1 MNKIILIDDNKS
13 NQREIYGAAFVDNG
27 EFEDCLIHKEE
38 LNENSDFS
46 FLDDAACVLLHDSL
60 ADYVDGKFVSGSRM
74 AKECVTD
81 KIKANKIPYV
91 VFSDGHS
98 VIGDWSQTNPNVV
111 RSIKKSEFY
120 RNLKEFLEAYRESG
134 VVDLRLIAY
143 GNEFEKRELIY
154 LLQQIFDELNN
165 SSDKE
170 TLTLS
175 STNADLLERFFGK
188 INHVSN
194 SITFEKLCE
203 SINAGKLTV
212 GKFKAYVN
220 SLASHA
226 IRYTALTPKQNILLL
241 GNELSHERMSSMN
254 NVTFKT
260 LNTFQLGEK
269 GEKEMFD
276 NISSCI
282 PSDVDAII
290 IDVDST
296 KTPDACLSYA
306 LAIRLSLHEKKAAAL
321 APIIFMSSL
330 TPDIFKNSP
339 YSTLLQTK
347 GISFETPLYTP
358 TAVELIEPLTTKDYR
373 PYFLDLIKVKPNS
386 TEGRHSIANQWGA
399 DVLNRI
405 ALGGQT
411 GNFLI
416 LNARKSLYFKY
427 VNSLT
432 LDEKTIEHICNNAV
446 IETETTTMASIDGCG
461 KKILLIDDEAEKGWS
476 DVLSKMIK
484 NVEFQTIHEK
494 VPDYDSLSAES
505 KSMIESNCYDL
516 IFLDLRMNGIQEENV
531 ISTDEFSGMKILKS
545 IKKKNRGVQVI
556 MFTASNKA
564 WNMKALIDAGADGYY
579 IKESPEYAFPLRYS
593 VSNTKSFYT
602 NIKKCLERSYLKDIA
617 GKIKTYKKE
626 LSNSDYDVK
635 FINQV
640 CVQLDVAYTL
650 ISTAITQQ
658 QFAFAYISLEQILE
672 IISEELIVLD
682 NYQYL
687 IDETQEECKDWI
699 LSSGQCRPGTNYNWK
714 DYPQWKKICSL
725 YYQLWNGKDS
735 TFGEEIHFLID
746 KRNAFMHND
755 KVKLKK
761 ADINNHKMDL
771 YSKDGFI
778 RLFKMIS
785 KILSCILK

>member
-1 MNKIILIDDNKS
+1 MNKIILIDDNQS
-13 NQREIYGAAFVDNG
+13 NLREIYGASFVDL
-27 EFEDCLIHKEE
+27 EEYEDCLFHVEQ

-60 ADYVDGKFVSGSRM
+60 EDYVDGKYVSGSRK
-74 AKECVTD
+74 AKELIWN
-81 KIKANKIPYV
+81 KIKDKIPYV
-91 VFSDGHS
+91 KFSDGHS
-98 VIGDWSQTNPNVV
+98 IIGDWNPSERNVV

-120 RNLKEFLEAYRESG
+120 RNLKGFLDVYRESSHI
-134 VVDLRLIAY
+134 DLRLIAY
-143 GNEFEKRELIY
+143 GSDYEKRELVI
-154 LLQQIFDELNN
+154 LLQKVFNQLKNVN
-165 SSDKE
+165 DKE
-170 TLTLS
+170 ILTFS
-175 STNADLLERFFGK
+175 FVDTDLLERFFK
-188 INHVSN
+188 KVKHVS
-194 SITFEKLCE
+194 SLTYEKLCD

-212 GKFKAYVN
+212 GKFKAYIN

-226 IRYTALTPKQNILLL
+226 IKYTALAPKQNILLL
-241 GNELSHERMSSMN
+241 GNELSQERLSGMS
-254 NVTFKT
+254 NVTFKP

-276 NISSCI
+276 NISSYI
-282 PSDVDAII
+282 PSDVDTII

-306 LAIRLSLHEKKAAAL
+306 LAIRLSLHEKKSAAL

-330 TPDIFKNSP
+330 TPEIFKNSP

-358 TAVELIEPLTTKDYR
+358 TAVELMKPLMAKEYR

-405 ALGGQT
+405 ALGGET
-411 GNFLI
+411 NNSLI

-432 LDEKTIEHICNNAV
+432 LNEKIIDDICKNVV
-446 IETETTTMASIDGCG
+446 IETEASTMTSIDGSG
-461 KKILLIDDEAEKGWS
+461 KRILLIDDEAEKGWS

-484 NVEFQTIHEK
+484 NVELQTINEQ
-494 VPDYDSLSAES
+494 VPDYESLSTES
-505 KSMIESNCYDL
+505 KSMIESNNYDL

-579 IKESPEYAFPLRYS
+579 IKESPEYAFPLKYS
-593 VSNTKSFYT
+593 ISNTKSFCN

-617 GKIKTYKKE
+617 GNIKAYKKE
-626 LSNSDYDVK
+626 LSNSNYDVK
-635 FINQV
+635 FVNQV
-640 CVQLDVAYTL
+640 SVQLDVAYTL

-682 NYQYL
+682 NYQYV

-761 ADINNHKMDL
+761 ADINNKKMDL

-785 KILSCILK
+785 KILTCALK

>member
-13 NQREIYGAAFVDNG
+13 NLRKIYGASFVDK
-27 EFEDCLIHKEE
+27 EEYEDCLIHIEE

-46 FLDDAACVLLHDSL
+46 FLDDASCVLLHDSL
-60 ADYVDGKFVSGSRM
+60 EDYVDGKYVSGSRK
-74 AKECVTD
+74 ARELVWD
-81 KIKANKIPYV
+81 KIKDKISYV
-91 VFSDGHS
+91 IFSDGHS
-98 VIGDWSQTNPNVV
+98 IIGDWNPSESNVV

-120 RNLKEFLEAYRESG
+120 RNLKGFLDAYRESSNI
-134 VVDLRLIAY
+134 DLRLIAY
-143 GNEFEKRELIY
+143 GGDYKKRELVV
-154 LLQQIFDELNN
+154 LLQKIIDELKNI
-165 SSDKE
+165 SDKE
-170 TLTLS
+170 ILTLS
-175 STNADLLERFFGK
+175 LVDTDLLERFFK
-188 INHVSN
+188 KVEHVSN
-194 SITFEKLCE
+194 LTCEKLCD

-212 GKFKAYVN
+212 GKFKAYIN

-226 IRYTALTPKQNILLL
+226 IKYTALVPKQNILLL
-241 GNELSHERMSSMN
+241 GNELSQERMSGMSN
-254 NVTFKT
+254 IIFKP

-282 PSDVDAII
+282 PSNVDAII

-306 LAIRLSLHEKKAAAL
+306 LAIRLSLHEKKEAAL

-358 TAVELIEPLTTKDYR
+358 TAVELIEPLTAKDYR
-373 PYFLDLIKVKPNS
+373 PFFLDLIKVKPNS
-386 TEGRHSIANQWGA
+386 TEGLHSIANQWGA
-399 DVLNRI
+399 DVLSRI
-405 ALGGQT
+405 VLGTETDNALIKQ
-411 GNFLI
+411 
-416 LNARKSLYFKY
+416 ARQSLYFRY
-427 VNSLT
+427 VLALT
-432 LDEKTIEHICNNAV
+432 LSEDAILSLSIGESTSE
-446 IETETTTMASIDGCG
+446 ETEKLTTINATG
-461 KKILLIDDEAEKGWS
+461 KKILLIDDEADKGWS
-476 DVLSKMIK
+476 DVLKQMLNGSSFKTIK
-484 NVEFQTIHEK
+484 EQAADFS
-494 VPDYDSLSAES
+494 SLSEEAQNEI
-505 KSMIESNCYDL
+505 KYGNYDL
-516 IFLDLRMNGIQEENV
+516 IFLDLRMNGAQEEGKV
-531 ISTDEFSGMKILKS
+531 RPEDFSGMKILKS
-545 IKKKNRGVQVI
+545 IKELNKGTQVI

-564 WNMKALIDAGADGYY
+564 WNMKALTDAGADGYY
-579 IKESPEYAFPLRYS
+579 IKESPEYAFPFKYS
-593 VSNTKSFYT
+593 ISNTKSFCN

-617 GKIKTYKKE
+617 SKVKAYNKE
-626 LSNSDYDVK
+626 LSNSNYDVK

-640 CVQLDVAYTL
+640 SVQLDVAYTL

-682 NYQYL
+682 NYQYV

-699 LSSGQCRPGTNYNWK
+699 LFSGKCRSRTNYNCK

-735 TFGEEIHFLID
+735 TFGEEIHFLIE

-755 KVKLKK
+755 KEKLEK
-761 ADINNHKMDL
+761 ADINNKEMDI

-785 KILSCILK
+785 QILTCALK

>member
-13 NQREIYGAAFVDNG
+13 NLRKIYGASFVDK
-27 EFEDCLIHKEE
+27 EEYEDCLIHIEE

-46 FLDDAACVLLHDSL
+46 FLDDASCVLLHDSL
-60 ADYVDGKFVSGSRM
+60 EDYVDGKYVSGSRK
-74 AKECVTD
+74 ARELVWD
-81 KIKANKIPYV
+81 KIKDKISYV
-91 VFSDGHS
+91 IFSDGHS
-98 VIGDWSQTNPNVV
+98 IIGDWNPSESNVV

-120 RNLKEFLEAYRESG
+120 RNLKGFLDAYRESSNI
-134 VVDLRLIAY
+134 DLRLIAY
-143 GNEFEKRELIY
+143 GGDYKKRELVV
-154 LLQQIFDELNN
+154 LLQKIIDALKNI
-165 SSDKE
+165 SDKE
-170 TLTLS
+170 ILTLS
-175 STNADLLERFFGK
+175 LVDTDLLERFFK
-188 INHVSN
+188 KVEHVSN
-194 SITFEKLCE
+194 LTCEKLCD

-212 GKFKAYVN
+212 GKFKAYIN

-226 IRYTALTPKQNILLL
+226 IKYTALVPKQNILLL
-241 GNELSHERMSSMN
+241 GNELSQERMSGMSN
-254 NVTFKT
+254 IIFKP

-282 PSDVDAII
+282 PSNVDAII

-306 LAIRLSLHEKKAAAL
+306 LAIRLSLHEKKEAAL

-358 TAVELIEPLTTKDYR
+358 TAVELIESLTAKDYR
-373 PYFLDLIKVKPNS
+373 PFFLDLIKVKPNS
-386 TEGRHSIANQWGA
+386 TEGLHSIANQWGA
-399 DVLNRI
+399 DVLSRI
-405 ALGGQT
+405 VLGTETDNALIKQ
-411 GNFLI
+411 
-416 LNARKSLYFKY
+416 ARQSLYFKY
-427 VNSLT
+427 VLALT
-432 LDEKTIEHICNNAV
+432 LSEDAILSLSIGESTSE
-446 IETETTTMASIDGCG
+446 ETEKLTTINATG
-461 KKILLIDDEAEKGWS
+461 KKILLIDDEADKGWS
-476 DVLSKMIK
+476 DVLKQMLNGSSFKTIK
-484 NVEFQTIHEK
+484 EQAADFS
-494 VPDYDSLSAES
+494 SLSEEAQNEI
-505 KSMIESNCYDL
+505 KYGNYDL
-516 IFLDLRMNGIQEENV
+516 IFLDLRMNGAQEEGKV
-531 ISTDEFSGMKILKS
+531 RPEDFSGMKILKS
-545 IKKKNRGVQVI
+545 IKELNKGTQVI

-564 WNMKALIDAGADGYY
+564 WNMKALTDAGADGYY
-579 IKESPEYAFPLRYS
+579 IKESPEYAFPFKYS
-593 VSNTKSFYT
+593 ISNTKSFCN

-617 GKIKTYKKE
+617 SKVKAYNKE
-626 LSNSDYDVK
+626 LSNSNYDVK

-640 CVQLDVAYTL
+640 SVQLDVAYTL

-682 NYQYL
+682 NYQYV

-699 LSSGQCRPGTNYNWK
+699 LFSGKCRSRTNYNCK

-735 TFGEEIHFLID
+735 TFGEEIHFLIE

-755 KVKLKK
+755 KEKLEK
-761 ADINNHKMDL
+761 ADINNKEMDI

-785 KILSCILK
+785 QILTCALK

>member
-1 MNKIILIDDNKS
+1 MNKIILIDDNQS
-13 NQREIYGAAFVDNG
+13 NLREIYGASFVDL
-27 EFEDCLIHKEE
+27 EEYEDCLFHVEQ

-60 ADYVDGKFVSGSRM
+60 EDYVDGKYVSGSRK
-74 AKECVTD
+74 AKELIWN
-81 KIKANKIPYV
+81 KIKDKIPYV
-91 VFSDGHS
+91 KFSDGHS
-98 VIGDWSQTNPNVV
+98 IIGDWNPFERNVV

-120 RNLKEFLEAYRESG
+120 RNLKGFLDTYRESSHI
-134 VVDLRLIAY
+134 DLRLIAY
-143 GNEFEKRELIY
+143 GSDYEKRELVV
-154 LLQQIFDELNN
+154 LLQKVFDELKNVN
-165 SSDKE
+165 DKE
-170 TLTLS
+170 ILTFS
-175 STNADLLERFFGK
+175 FVDTDLLERFFK
-188 INHVSN
+188 KVKHVS
-194 SITFEKLCE
+194 SLTYEKLCD

-212 GKFKAYVN
+212 SKFKAYIN

-226 IRYTALTPKQNILLL
+226 IKYTDLVPKQNILLL
-241 GNELSHERMSSMN
+241 GNELSQERMSDMN
-254 NVTFKT
+254 NVTFKP

-282 PSDVDAII
+282 PLDVDAII

-306 LAIRLSLHEKKAAAL
+306 LAIRLSLHEKKKAAL
-321 APIIFMSSL
+321 IPIIFMSSL

-358 TAVELIEPLTTKDYR
+358 TAVELMEPLMAKDYR

-405 ALGGQT
+405 ALGGET
-411 GNFLI
+411 NNSLI

-432 LDEKTIEHICNNAV
+432 LDEKLIEDICKNVV
-446 IETETTTMASIDGCG
+446 IETEISTMTSIDGSG
-461 KKILLIDDEAEKGWS
+461 KRILLIDDEAEKGWS

-484 NVEFQTIHEK
+484 NVDLQTIHEQ

-505 KSMIESNCYDL
+505 KSMIESNNYDL

-531 ISTDEFSGMKILKS
+531 ISTDEFSGMRILKS

-579 IKESPEYAFPLRYS
+579 IKESPEYAFPLKYS
-593 VSNTKSFYT
+593 ISNTKSFCN

-617 GKIKTYKKE
+617 GKIKAYQKE
-626 LSNSDYDVK
+626 LSNSNYDVNFVNK
-635 FINQV
+635 V

-650 ISTAITQQ
+650 ISTAITQE

-682 NYQYL
+682 NYHYI

-699 LSSGQCRPGTNYNWK
+699 LSSGQCRPGINYNWK

-725 YYQLWNGKDS
+725 YYQLWNGRDS
-735 TFGEEIHFLID
+735 KFGEEIHFLID

-755 KVKLKK
+755 KEKLKK
-761 ADINNHKMDL
+761 ADINNIKMDL

-785 KILSCILK
+785 KILTYALK

>member
-13 NQREIYGAAFVDNG
+13 NQREIYGASFVDM
-27 EFEDCLIHKEE
+27 EEYEDCLFHVEQ

-60 ADYVDGKFVSGSRM
+60 EDYVDGKFVAGSRM
-74 AKECVTD
+74 SKEL
-81 KIKANKIPYV
+81 IKDRIKDKIPYV
-91 VFSDGHS
+91 IFSDGHS
-98 VIGDWSQTNPNVV
+98 IIGDWDPSERNVV
-111 RSIKKSEFY
+111 RSIKKSEVY
-120 RNLKEFLEAYRESG
+120 RNLKGFLDTYRESSHI
-134 VVDLRLIAY
+134 DLRLIAY
-143 GNEFEKRELIY
+143 GSDYQKRELVI
-154 LLQQIFDELNN
+154 LLQKVFDELNDIN
-165 SSDKE
+165 DRE
-170 TLTLS
+170 ILTFS
-175 STNADLLERFFGK
+175 FVDTGLLERFFQK
-188 INHVSN
+188 VKHVS
-194 SITFEKLCE
+194 SLTYEKLCD

-212 GKFKAYVN
+212 GKFKAYIN

-226 IRYTALTPKQNILLL
+226 IKYTALVPKQNILLL
-241 GNELSHERMSSMN
+241 GNDISQERMSVMS
-254 NVTFKT
+254 NVTFKP

-282 PSDVDAII
+282 PLDVDAII

-306 LAIRLSLHEKKAAAL
+306 LAIRLSLHEKKKAAL
-321 APIIFMSSL
+321 TPIIFMSSL

-358 TAVELIEPLTTKDYR
+358 IAVELIEPLMAKDYR
-373 PYFLDLIKVKPNS
+373 PYFLDLVKVKPNS

-405 ALGGQT
+405 ALGGET
-411 GNFLI
+411 NNPLI

-432 LDEKTIEHICNNAV
+432 LDEKIIEDICKNVV
-446 IETETTTMASIDGCG
+446 IESETSTMTSIDGSG
-461 KKILLIDDEAEKGWS
+461 KRILLIDDEAEKGWS
-476 DVLSKMIK
+476 DVLTKMIK
-484 NVEFQTIHEK
+484 NVDLQTIHEQ
-494 VPDYDSLSAES
+494 VPDYESLSAES
-505 KSMIESNCYDL
+505 KSMIESNNYDL

-531 ISTDEFSGMKILKS
+531 FSPDEFSGMKILKS

-579 IKESPEYAFPLRYS
+579 IKESPEYAFPLKYS
-593 VSNTKSFYT
+593 ISNTKSFCS
-602 NIKKCLERSYLKDIA
+602 NIKKCLERSYLKEIA
-617 GKIKTYKKE
+617 GKIKAYKKE
-626 LSNSDYDVK
+626 LSNSNYDVK
-635 FINQV
+635 FVNQV

-650 ISTAITQQ
+650 ISTAITQE

-682 NYQYL
+682 NYHYI

-699 LSSGQCRPGTNYNWK
+699 LSSGQCRSGVNHNWK

-725 YYQLWNGKDS
+725 YYQLWNGRDS

-746 KRNAFMHND
+746 KRNAFLHND
-755 KVKLKK
+755 KVTLKK
-761 ADINNHKMDL
+761 ADINNIKMDL

-785 KILSCILK
+785 KILTYTLK

>member
-1 MNKIILIDDNKS
+1 
-13 NQREIYGAAFVDNG
+13 
-27 EFEDCLIHKEE
+27 
-38 LNENSDFS
+38 
-46 FLDDAACVLLHDSL
+46 
-60 ADYVDGKFVSGSRM
+60 
-74 AKECVTD
+74 
-81 KIKANKIPYV
+81 
-91 VFSDGHS
+91 
-98 VIGDWSQTNPNVV
+98 
-111 RSIKKSEFY
+111 
-120 RNLKEFLEAYRESG
+120 
-134 VVDLRLIAY
+134 
-143 GNEFEKRELIY
+143 
-154 LLQQIFDELNN
+154 
-165 SSDKE
+165 
-170 TLTLS
+170 
-175 STNADLLERFFGK
+175 
-188 INHVSN
+188 
-194 SITFEKLCE
+194 
-203 SINAGKLTV
+203 
-212 GKFKAYVN
+212 
-220 SLASHA
+220 
-226 IRYTALTPKQNILLL
+226 
-241 GNELSHERMSSMN
+241 
-254 NVTFKT
+254 
-260 LNTFQLGEK
+260 
-269 GEKEMFD
+269 
-276 NISSCI
+276 
-282 PSDVDAII
+282 
-290 IDVDST
+290 
-296 KTPDACLSYA
+296 
-306 LAIRLSLHEKKAAAL
+306 
-321 APIIFMSSL
+321 MSSL
-330 TPDIFKNSP
+330 TPEIFKNSP
-339 YSTLLQTK
+339 YSTMLQTK
-347 GISFETPLYTP
+347 GISFESPLYTP
-358 TAVELIEPLTTKDYR
+358 TAVELIEPLKAKDYR

-405 ALGGQT
+405 ALGGET
-411 GNFLI
+411 DNSLI

-432 LDEKTIEHICNNAV
+432 LNEKIIDDICKNVV
-446 IETETTTMASIDGCG
+446 IETETSTMTSIDGSG
-461 KKILLIDDEAEKGWS
+461 KRILLIDDEAEKGWS

-484 NVEFQTIHEK
+484 NAELQTIHEQ
-494 VPDYDSLSAES
+494 VPDYESLSTES
-505 KSMIESNCYDL
+505 KSMIESNNYDL

-579 IKESPEYAFPLRYS
+579 IKESPEYAFPLKYS
-593 VSNTKSFYT
+593 ISNTKSFCN

-617 GKIKTYKKE
+617 GKIKAYKKE
-626 LSNSDYDVK
+626 LSNSNYDVK
-635 FINQV
+635 FVNQV
-640 CVQLDVAYTL
+640 SVQLDVAYTL

-682 NYQYL
+682 NYQYV

-761 ADINNHKMDL
+761 ADINNKKMDL

-785 KILSCILK
+785 KILTCALK